1 MKKEEVIEIV
11 NNFLVEDF
19 DLDKNSITPESTITT
34 DLGIDSLD
42 IIDIIVS
49 VKEKFGFKLEK
60 DELIGVKTLADLYEL
75 IYSHVK

>member
-60 DELIGVKTLADLYEL
+60 DELMTVKTLSDLYEL

>member
-1 MKKEEVIEIV
+1 MKKEEVIETV
-11 NNFLVEDF
+11 NAFLVEDF

-60 DELIGVKTLADLYEL
+60 DELMTVKTLSDLYEL

>member
-1 MKKEEVIEIV
+1 MTKEEVIATV
-11 NNFLVEDF
+11 NAFLVEDF
-19 DLDKNSITPESTITT
+19 DLDKNSIAPESLITT

-60 DELIGVKTLADLYEL
+60 DELINVKTLADLYEL
-75 IYSHVK
+75 IHSHVK

>member
-1 MKKEEVIEIV
+1 MTKEEVIEIV